1 MASRSDAVVTPAQ
14 HGPVLVEYLNLDGTH
29 SSKVLAPVKFDKG
42 VEKGWNWPDLAF
54 GLSLGND
61 VQFGFDWGSWR
72 GELPD
77 VTLVPDLATLH
88 HAQIGPP
95 ARVIGEFYDNDGT
108 RLAVCPRGLL
118 RTVLD
123 RLRGHGFSASVAVEL
138 EVTLFQE
145 SYLEANRQGYSG
157 LTPLG
162 GTSGAM
168 LVTSKSAEYL
178 AFVHRLVERLDDLA
192 VPWEAWSDEAAV
204 GQLELNLLPAPAL
217 DAADHVMRAKQA
229 VRDTAHE
236 LGHSATFMS
245 KWNYAEYGQGAHVNL
260 SLLDESGCNAFSS
273 GGAPT
278 VAMRHAVAGLLHT
291 LPGFSS
297 LAMPLPNSYRRLAEL
312 EGPPTTVSWG
322 LDNKSCAVRA
332 VVSPGPA
339 ARLEHR
345 LPGADSNPYLVL
357 AGIIAGI
364 CVGLEKELTPA
375 EPIVGLAW
383 MRPDGHLVRLPHN
396 ILESAHA
403 LEHDADLRE
412 VLGGEFVDYWVGT
425 RRWEW
430 RAFGESGATATEV
443 SAWETNRYF
452 EQV

>member
-1 MASRSDAVVTPAQ
+1 M
-14 HGPVLVEYLNLDGTH
+14 EYLNLDGTH
-29 SSKVLAPVKFDKG
+29 SSKVLAPAKFVKG
-42 VEKGWNWPDLAF
+42 VECGWNWPDLAF

-77 VTLVPDLATLH
+77 VTLKPDMRTLRH
-88 HAQIGPP
+88 GQAGAP
-95 ARVIGEFYDNDGT
+95 ARVIADFYDNDGF
-108 RLAVCPRGLL
+108 RLPVCPRGLL
-118 RTVLD
+118 RSVVD
-123 RLRGHGFSASVAVEL
+123 RLGGHGFTALVAVEL

-145 SYLEANRQGYSG
+145 SYLEATRLGYTG

-168 LVTSKSAEYL
+168 LVMSKSADYH
-178 AFVHRLVERLDDLA
+178 AFVNRLIERLDDLA

-204 GQLELNLLPAPAL
+204 GQLEINLIPTPAL

-229 VRDTAHE
+229 IRDTAHE

-245 KWNYAEYGQGAHVNL
+245 KWDYAEYGQGAHVNL
-260 SLLDESGCNAFSS
+260 SLLDESGDNVFSS
-273 GGAPT
+273 DGAPT
-278 VAMRHAVAGLLHT
+278 PAMRRAVAGLLRT

-312 EGPPTTVSWG
+312 EGPPTTVTWG
-322 LDNKSCAVRA
+322 VDNKSCALRA
-332 VVSPGPA
+332 VVAPGGS

-345 LPGADSNPYLVL
+345 LPGADSNSYLVL
-357 AGIIAGI
+357 AGILGGI
-364 CVGLEKELTPA
+364 CVGVEKEL
-375 EPIVGLAW
+375 EPPQPVTGLAW
-383 MRPDGHLVRLPHN
+383 MRPEGQLVRVPHN
-396 ILESAHA
+396 ILEAA
-403 LEHDADLRE
+403 EAFEQDDMLRD
-412 VLGGEFVDYWVGT
+412 VLGGQFVDYWVGT

-430 RAFGESGATATEV
+430 RAFHESGATA
-443 SAWETNRYF
+443 SSISKWETNRYF